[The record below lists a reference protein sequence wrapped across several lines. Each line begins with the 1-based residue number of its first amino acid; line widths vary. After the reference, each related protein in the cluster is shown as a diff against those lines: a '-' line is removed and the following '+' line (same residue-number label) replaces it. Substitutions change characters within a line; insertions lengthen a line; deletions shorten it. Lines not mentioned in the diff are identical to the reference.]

1 MLGVRLAALRK
12 AAGMSQAYVAKELK
26 ISASAI
32 GMYEQGRRSPSIEL
46 LAKMAELYGVSIDF
60 LITGKAQS
68 AQENQLLNDVL
79 LDRVAVT
86 DLRLENR
93 SSRPFSRQELAVLVA
108 AMLMEP

>member
-1 MLGVRLAALRK
+1 MNRG
-12 AAGMSQAYVAKELK
+12 GD
-26 ISASAI
+26 
-32 GMYEQGRRSPSIEL
+32 PSIEL